1 MMISNKNF
9 VRKIEGNVKIME
21 HTDWGIISIR
31 YRKKRDLSNIRL
43 QKVIG
48 TAIPT
53 TNEILFL
60 KDGSLAWMSTDE
72 LWFLANIETKDK
84 IFKKLFKNDHTVENI
99 LPIDISASRTFFS
112 LNGTQ
117 WRNVIAKGSP
127 ADVSKNVFKPGNI
140 RRTRLGLVAV
150 AFFCIDSETAI
161 LICNRSVKDYV
172 FDWLEAAAK
181 DGSIPNYF

>member
-1 MMISNKNF
+1 MITLNKNF

-21 HTDWGIISIR
+21 HNDWGIISIR
-31 YRKKRDLSNIRL
+31 YRKKKDLSNNKL

-48 TAIPT
+48 TVIPT

-60 KDGSLAWMSTDE
+60 KDSSLAWMSTDE

-84 IFKKLFKNDHTVENI
+84 IFKKLFKNHPTVENI
-99 LPIDISASRTFFS
+99 MPIDISASRTFFS
-112 LNGTQ
+112 LNGKQ
-117 WRNVIAKGSP
+117 WRNIIAKGSP
-127 ADVSKNVFKPGNI
+127 SDVSKNVLKPGNI

-150 AFFCIDSETAI
+150 AFFCVDRETAI

-172 FDWLEAAAK
+172 FDWFEAASK